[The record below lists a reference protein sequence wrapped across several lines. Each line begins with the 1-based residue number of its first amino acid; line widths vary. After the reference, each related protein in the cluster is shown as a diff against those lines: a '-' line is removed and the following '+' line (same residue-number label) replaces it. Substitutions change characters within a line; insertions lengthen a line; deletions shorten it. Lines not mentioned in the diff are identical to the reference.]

1 MALSREI
8 MREIGMRELKP
19 APLRVQKSAD
29 GLGLAVRVVEMAQ
42 STRTAE
48 DAAAACGCAVGQIIK
63 SLVFRG
69 RQSGKPVLLLVS
81 GANRVD
87 QAGVAAV
94 IGEALDRPDA
104 TFVRE
109 VTGFAIGGIPPFGH
123 AQSLPTWL
131 DEDLLKYETVW
142 AAAGSPEAV
151 FEVDPRR
158 LAEVIGATVVN
169 VKAAG

>member
-1 MALSREI
+1 MS
-8 MREIGMRELKP
+8 ELKP
-19 APLRVQKSAD
+19 APRRVQEAAD
-29 GLGLAVRVVEMAQ
+29 RLGLPVRVVEMAQ

-48 DAAAACGCAVGQIIK
+48 EAAAACGCAVGQIIK

-69 RQSGKPVLLLVS
+69 KESGNPVLLLVS
-81 GANRVD
+81 GSNRVD
-87 QAGVAAV
+87 QKGVAAS

-104 TFVRE
+104 AFVRD

-123 AQSLPTWL
+123 AQPLPTWI
-131 DEDLLKYETVW
+131 DRDLLQYPTVW

-158 LAEVIGATVVN
+158 LAEVIGAQVIGVV
-169 VKAAG
+169 GGG

>member
-1 MALSREI
+1 MT
-8 MREIGMRELKP
+8 ELKP
-19 APLRVQKSAD
+19 APRRVQEAAD
-29 GLGLAVRVVEMAQ
+29 RLGLPVRVVERTQ

-48 DAAAACGCAVGQIIK
+48 EAAAACGCAVGQIIK

-69 RQSGKPVLLLVS
+69 KDSGRPVLLLVS

-87 QAGVAAV
+87 QKGVAAV

-104 TFVRE
+104 AFVRE
-109 VTGFAIGGIPPFGH
+109 VTGFGGIPPFGH
-123 AQSLPTWL
+123 AQPLPTWI
-131 DEDLLKYETVW
+131 DQDLLQYETVW

-158 LAEVIGATVVN
+158 LAEAIGATVIGVRGTRQN
-169 VKAAG
+169 

>member
-1 MALSREI
+1 MALSHEI
-8 MREIGMRELKP
+8 MREFGMSELKP
-19 APLRVQKSAD
+19 APRRVQQAAD

-48 DAAAACGCAVGQIIK
+48 EAAAACGCSVGQIIK

-69 RQSGKPVLLLVS
+69 KQSGKPILLLVS
-81 GANRVD
+81 GGNRVD
-87 QAGVAAV
+87 QKGVASV

-104 TFVRE
+104 AFVRD

-123 AQSLPTWL
+123 AQPLPTWI
-131 DEDLLKYETVW
+131 DKDLLQYETVW

-158 LAEVIGATVVN
+158 LAEAIGARVVS
-169 VKAAG
+169 VTGES

>member
-1 MALSREI
+1 MS
-8 MREIGMRELKP
+8 ELKP
-19 APLRVQKSAD
+19 APRRVQEAAD
-29 GLGLAVRVVEMAQ
+29 ELGLAVQIVEMAQ

-48 DAAAACGCAVGQIIK
+48 EAATACGCAVGQIIK

-69 RQSGKPVLLLVS
+69 RESGKPILLLVS

-104 TFVRE
+104 AFVRE

-123 AQSLPTWL
+123 AQPLPTWF
-131 DEDLLKYETVW
+131 DKDLLQYAAVW

-151 FEVDPRR
+151 FEVEPRR
-158 LAEVIGATVVN
+158 LAEAIGAKVIGVTGAD
-169 VKAAG
+169 